1 LSSSS
6 SSNTDSNGKNNPIES
21 GGGSKNNNNN
31 SNDSDRHTNNNISPP
46 DRWILVLGIAI
57 LIFGVILLTLRSVL
71 FSLILITI
79 GISLFTYW
87 LYVSTRSREQS
98 RNRIA
103 YISSSSA
110 NDVENTATTRGKQ
123 ETVCN
128 CSICRHKESR
138 LCLEMRCPCCIL
150 MRNKQIIGHFDN
162 PLQ

>member
-1 LSSSS
+1 M
-6 SSNTDSNGKNNPIES
+6 ES
-21 GGGSKNNNNN
+21 GGGSKENG
-31 SNDSDRHTNNNISPP
+31 NDSNRHANDNVSTP

-98 RNRIA
+98 RNHTA
-103 YISSSSA
+103 YISSSA
-110 NDVENTATTRGKQ
+110 NDDDDNTAITKGKR
-123 ETVCN
+123 EGICT
-128 CSICRHKESR
+128 CSICEHKESGI
-138 LCLEMRCPCCIL
+138 CLQYKCACCIL
-150 MRNKQIIGHFDN
+150 MRNNKVIGHSNN